1 MLATNKVKGTKFLQQ
16 NYVEQKD
23 QELDMAARV
32 HTADKIAKINGGARF
47 SS

>member
-23 QELDMAARV
+23 HDHDLAAKV
-32 HTADKIAKINGGARF
+32 HTGDKFAKINGSRF